1 MIELEKISKTY
12 RMGSSEVLALKE
24 VSLLI
29 GSGEFVSIIGP
40 SGSGKTT
47 LMNIIGCLD
56 TPTSGHYR
64 LGGEAVETLSV
75 DRTAALRNAMIGF
88 VFQSFNLLPKLTA
101 LENVELPLVYAGL
114 RKKERRHRA
123 AEMLERVGLPD
134 RARHRPNELSGG
146 QRQRVAIARALS
158 VHPGMVLADE
168 PTGALDSVTGEDIMG
183 LFEELHREGVTIILV
198 THERSLALRAQRMLS
213 IHDGDVVEDVRTASG
228 AADAPGQDAATGLA
242 TAPVGNQG
250 RDQS

>member
-75 DRTAALRNAMIGF
+75 NRTAALRNATIGF
-88 VFQSFNLLPKLTA
+88 VFQSFNLLPKLNA

-123 AEMLERVGLPD
+123 TEMLERVGLLD

-168 PTGALDSVTGEDIMG
+168 PTGALDSVTGEEIMG
-183 LFEELHREGVTIILV
+183 LFEELHRDGVTIILV
-198 THERSLALRAQRMLS
+198 THEKNLALRARRMLS
-213 IHDGDVVEDVRTASG
+213 LHDGDVVEDS
-228 AADAPGQDAATGLA
+228 A
-242 TAPVGNQG
+242 TAFVQEQEQEQE
-250 RDQS
+250 RDRS